1 MRRILVCDDEDVL
14 RTLVREVLS
23 DAYEIVEA
31 EDGEQALAR
40 ALEHRPD
47 LVILDM
53 MMPGR
58 SGIEVLRAV
67 RGHPE
72 LARTPV
78 LMLTARTQPSDR
90 EAAERAGADSYL
102 AKPFSPLGLVHAVEA
117 LLERPG

>member
-78 LMLTARTQPSDR
+78 LMLTARTQPADR

>member
-23 DAYEIVEA
+23 EAYEIVEA

-40 ALEHRPD
+40 ALERRPD

-78 LMLTARTQPSDR
+78 LMLTARTQPADR

-102 AKPFSPLGLVHAVEA
+102 AKPFSPLGLVRAVEE